1 MHAIYCD
8 MLETCV
14 PHEFTAEILLFLQ
27 IFVVI
32 RIFMGFENC
41 WVMYSIT
48 FLKHP
53 NAEVC
58 GDIIK
63 HFVKLL

>member
-1 MHAIYCD
+1 

-14 PHEFTAEILLFLQ
+14 PQELTAEIFLFLQ

-32 RIFMGFENC
+32 QIFMGFENC

-48 FLKHP
+48 FHP

-58 GDIIK
+58 GDVIK
-63 HFVKLL
+63 H